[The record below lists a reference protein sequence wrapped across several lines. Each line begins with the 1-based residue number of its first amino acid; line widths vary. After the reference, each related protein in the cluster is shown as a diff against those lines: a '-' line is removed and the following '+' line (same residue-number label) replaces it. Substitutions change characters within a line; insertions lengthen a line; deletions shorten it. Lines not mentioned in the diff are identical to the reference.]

1 MAEPEQSAMF
11 RTGNLLAGDGE
22 TASLAMKKKKRK
34 KRNFLPSTA
43 VSSLNL
49 SASSSTPQSQAHDP
63 NLNLTHE
70 NGIAPCADYLNS
82 NIKPDGNLVI
92 DCFDDTNNNDK
103 KKKKSK
109 SKSKKGLEL
118 EESWVVSPPGTRRS
132 NGTDPNEVEEEKDC
146 NKKKEKRRRKRN
158 DSKCCEVVKEED
170 RAFEFDKQKREP
182 DYRIKSRIGPFDASL
197 EDEILTLEDVL
208 SRSIYKSNG
217 TRTDLKDGQHDD
229 EEEPNFSFKAVSNNP
244 SIRAIDGCCNLAGE
258 VEDEAVIIPSIYASL
273 KEENVQQNEL
283 EVGKAVG
290 YKQRRRKEKQR
301 TIAHADVRKVSPY
314 FWRSTG
320 QQEVRNDGNGRR
332 FSPTRACA
340 KAGATCVMVSPYFEK
355 IPKEGENA
363 DVPNL
368 NLTHENGIAS
378 CDDYLNSRKRRKI
391 NDIKRDV
398 NLAINCYNDT
408 NNNDNNNNN
417 KKKKSNPSSSK
428 KGLELEE
435 SWVVPSSGTRC
446 SYASPTHDTAPNEIE
461 EEKDCNKSKD
471 KRRKRNDSNTD
482 KRKRKRND
490 SKCCELMK
498 EEDKAFEFD
507 MQKRDPGYQMKS
519 RIGPLDGSY
528 ENEVLKLEDVLSQS
542 IYKSNG
548 TRTNLKDGQHDDEE
562 EPTFSF
568 KVTNNPSILD
578 IDGGCNLAG
587 EVENEAV
594 ILPSIYP
601 SLKEEVQQN
610 ELEIGKIVRSK
621 RRGRNEKQQTIAH
634 VDSAPNEIEEEEDC
648 NKSKDKRRRK
658 RNDSKCCDL
667 VKEEGKAFEFDMPKR
682 DLGYQMK
689 SRIGPLDGSYENEVL
704 KLEDVLSRSIY
715 KSNGT
720 RTNLKDSQHDD
731 EEEPTFSFKVTNNPS
746 ILDIDGG
753 CNLAGEVENEAVILP
768 SIYSSLKEEVQQN
781 ELEIGKIVRSKRRR
795 RNEKQQTIAHVDS
808 APNEIKE
815 EEDCNKSKDKR
826 RRRKRND
833 SKCCELVKEE
843 GKAFEF
849 DMQKRDP
856 GYQMKSRIGPLD
868 GSYENEVL
876 KLEDVLSRSIYKSN
890 GTRTNLKDGQHDD
903 GEETTFSFKVT
914 NNPSILAIDGGCN
927 LAGEVEKEAVVIPS
941 SYESL
946 KEEVQQNELE
956 IGKTVGSKRR
966 RRNEKQQT
974 IAHVNVR
981 NVSPYFCRSTGQQ
994 EVRNDD
1000 NDRQFSLTRACAKAR
1015 ATSVKVSPYFQ
1026 KIPKEEQQEVRNDG
1040 NDRQLRPTKAC
1051 TKARATSVKVSPYFQ
1066 KMPKEEE
1073 NADGLL
1079 LEGKNWCK
1087 TDVRVETVLSTSEKL
1102 HTAYRRKSPDNM
1114 WKPPRSSYG
1123 LLQEDHAHDPWRVL
1137 VICMLLN
1144 RTTGLQAK
1152 RVISDLFTLCPD
1164 AKTATEVTPEEIEK
1178 IIKTLG
1184 LQRKRAAMIQRLSQE
1199 YLWESWTHVTQL
1211 HGVGMQLMRMQYFVQ
1226 EVGTW

>member
-1 MAEPEQSAMF
+1 MEEKSNREEAAGREDSSTRLHTIMAEPEQSALF
-11 RTGNLLAGDGE
+11 RTGNLLVGDGAS
-22 TASLAMKKKKRK
+22 ASLAMKKKKRK

-43 VSSLNL
+43 VSSLNF
-49 SASSSTPQSQAHDP
+49 SASSSTPQSQAHEP

-82 NIKPDGNLVI
+82 NIKPDVNLAI

-103 KKKKSK
+103 KKKKKKKK

-132 NGTDPNEVEEEKDC
+132 NGTDPNEIEEEKDC

-158 DSKCCEVVKEED
+158 DSKCCELVKEED

-217 TRTDLKDGQHDD
+217 TRTDLKNGQHDD

-258 VEDEAVIIPSIYASL
+258 VEDEAVLIPSIYASL
-273 KEENVQQNEL
+273 KEEKVQQNEL

-290 YKQRRRKEKQR
+290 SKQRRRKEKQR

-340 KAGATCVMVSPYFEK
+340 KAGATCVKVSPYFEK

-378 CDDYLNSRKRRKI
+378 CDDYFNSRKRRKI

-408 NNNDNNNNN
+408 NNNDNEKKKKKSNPSSSKKGLELEESWVVSPPGTRRSNGTDPNEVEEEKDCNKKKEKRRRKRNDSKCCELVKEEDRAFEFDKQKREPDYRIKSRIGPFDASLENEILTLEDVLSRSVYKSNGTRTDLKDGQHDDEEEPNFSFKAVSNNPSIRPIDGCCNLAGEVEDEAVIIPSIYASLKEEKVQQNELEVGKAVGSKQRQRKEKQRTIAHADVRKVSPYFWRSTGQQEVRNDGNGRRFSPTRACAKAGATCVKVSPYFEKIPKEGENADVPNLNLTHENGLASCDDYLNSRKRRKINDIKRDVNLAINCYKDTNNNDN
-417 KKKKSNPSSSK
+417 NKKKKKKKSNPSSSK

-446 SYASPTHDTAPNEIE
+446 SYPSPTHDTAPNEIE

-482 KRKRKRND
+482 KRRRKRND

-498 EEDKAFEFD
+498 EED
-507 MQKRDPGYQMKS
+507 
-519 RIGPLDGSY
+519 
-528 ENEVLKLEDVLSQS
+528 
-542 IYKSNG
+542 
-548 TRTNLKDGQHDDEE
+548 
-562 EPTFSF
+562 
-568 KVTNNPSILD
+568 
-578 IDGGCNLAG
+578 
-587 EVENEAV
+587 
-594 ILPSIYP
+594 
-601 SLKEEVQQN
+601 
-610 ELEIGKIVRSK
+610 
-621 RRGRNEKQQTIAH
+621 
-634 VDSAPNEIEEEEDC
+634 
-648 NKSKDKRRRK
+648 
-658 RNDSKCCDL
+658 
-667 VKEEGKAFEFDMPKR
+667 
-682 DLGYQMK
+682 
-689 SRIGPLDGSYENEVL
+689 
-704 KLEDVLSRSIY
+704 
-715 KSNGT
+715 
-720 RTNLKDSQHDD
+720 
-731 EEEPTFSFKVTNNPS
+731 
-746 ILDIDGG
+746 
-753 CNLAGEVENEAVILP
+753 
-768 SIYSSLKEEVQQN
+768 
-781 ELEIGKIVRSKRRR
+781 
-795 RNEKQQTIAHVDS
+795 
-808 APNEIKE
+808 
-815 EEDCNKSKDKR
+815 
-826 RRRKRND
+826 
-833 SKCCELVKEE
+833 
-843 GKAFEF
+843 KAFEF

-994 EVRNDD
+994 EVRND
-1000 NDRQFSLTRACAKAR
+1000 
-1015 ATSVKVSPYFQ
+1015 
-1026 KIPKEEQQEVRNDG
+1026 G

-1079 LEGKNWCK
+1079 LEGKNGCK

-1144 RTTGLQAK
+1144 RTTGLQ
-1152 RVISDLFTLCPD
+1152 VFSGILCCFSLITSQLF
-1164 AKTATEVTPEEIEK
+1164 I
-1178 IIKTLG
+1178 
-1184 LQRKRAAMIQRLSQE
+1184 
-1199 YLWESWTHVTQL
+1199 
-1211 HGVGMQLMRMQYFVQ
+1211 
-1226 EVGTW
+1226 